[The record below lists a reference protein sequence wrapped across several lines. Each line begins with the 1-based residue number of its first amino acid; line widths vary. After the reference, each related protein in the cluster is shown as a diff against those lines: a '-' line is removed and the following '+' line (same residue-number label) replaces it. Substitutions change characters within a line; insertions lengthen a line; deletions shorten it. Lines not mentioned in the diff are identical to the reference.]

1 MQYTKTTHRPHPR
14 YKCESV
20 GFFLTLQHDDMQNNP
35 QTPPSLQTRVGGVVS
50 YLTTCKYN
58 PQTPPSLQTRVG
70 GVVFYHIPYSLQL
83 TRQNVMD
90 PPSLQ
95 MRVGGSFLDNSRRS
109 ADPQKWAQTT
119 HLVSFG
125 PLVSS
130 FLSFFHVLLILIIKF
145 RLLLMFLTDRWLT
158 DGRNDENGPKRRI
171 CRRLGHY

>member
-1 MQYTKTTHRPHPR
+1 METTHRPHPR
-14 YKCESV
+14 YKHELV
-20 GFFLTLQHDDMQNNP
+20 GLFLTLRHDDMQNNP

-50 YLTTCKYN
+50 YLTTCRGMQIRPTDPTLATN
-58 PQTPPSLQTRVG
+58 MSRRGCFL
-70 GVVFYHIPYSLQL
+70 SLQL
-83 TRQNVMD
+83 TRQSVTD

-109 ADPQKWAQTT
+109 ADPWKRAQMT
-119 HLVSFG
+119 HLASFG

-145 RLLLMFLTDRWLT
+145 RLLLMFLTDGWLT
-158 DGRNDENGPKRRI
+158 DGRDDENGPKRRI

>member
-1 MQYTKTTHRPHPR
+1 MQYTKTTHRPHPH

-20 GFFLTLQHDDMQNNP
+20 GLFLTLQHDDMQNNP

-50 YLTTCKYN
+50 YLTTCKYD

-83 TRQNVMD
+83 TRQNMMD

-109 ADPQKWAQTT
+109 ADPRKWAQTT
-119 HLVSFG
+119 PTASFG
-125 PLVSS
+125 PLVRS

-145 RLLLMFLTDRWLT
+145 RLLLMFLTDGWLT
-158 DGRNDENGPKRRI
+158 DGRNDENGPK
-171 CRRLGHY
+171 

>member
-1 MQYTKTTHRPHPR
+1 MTTCKTTHRPHPR
-14 YKCESV
+14 YKRESV
-20 GFFLTLQHDDMQNNP
+20 GSFLILRHD
-35 QTPPSLQTRVGGVVS
+35 VA
-50 YLTTCKYN
+50 CKYD

-109 ADPQKWAQTT
+109 ADPRKWAQTMPNA
-119 HLVSFG
+119 SFG
-125 PLVSS
+125 PLVRS

-145 RLLLMFLTDRWLT
+145 RLLLMFLTDGWLT